1 MTVTQ
6 EGVEDLSRAIFLPIV
21 LVLDAWVF
29 QYLVSVYWS
38 RRREIRVKMLL
49 VASFLAFVTHIY
61 SHETYETMRE
71 FNDISETCLQLT
83 FIIQITIIGRDVA
96 KKVKLR
102 SIVWFTYVAEALI
115 LVSWLDVFG
124 SILEI
129 AGLATGGRSHD
140 GIFMRLLI
148 VSCILINVIHKG
160 RRSGRSSF
168 SVRSGK
174 PSTVTE
180 EEAPKPGGSTNS
192 LQVLSSIPAF
202 VRKPSSLRFSAGPGS
217 TRNMTKIAVASSAST
232 RQLQVGNNLD
242 YVVDE

>member
-1 MTVTQ
+1 M
-6 EGVEDLSRAIFLPIV
+6 EFLLYVMVATHESPFV
-21 LVLDAWVF
+21 LLEVLTGLTW
-29 QYLVSVYWS
+29 
-38 RRREIRVKMLL
+38 E
-49 VASFLAFVTHIY
+49 FV
-61 SHETYETMRE
+61 
-71 FNDISETCLQLT
+71 Q
-83 FIIQITIIGRDVA
+83 
-96 KKVKLR
+96 
-102 SIVWFTYVAEALI
+102 
-115 LVSWLDVFG
+115 
-124 SILEI
+124 
-129 AGLATGGRSHD
+129 